1 MDYIKLTSD
10 RLFDLV
16 TLGNVVDPYVI
27 KDILEMPAVS
37 DILMEVT
44 SPKWPKAVMCTH
56 RLRTDVEMDL
66 NVRDTDHEYVAG
78 DGSHKPVEDSM
89 KERITDCGVHMT
101 SLTIRHI
108 SGELKMVSS
117 LSTCMTAVKGGMDV
131 IVDLTSDDQMRKS
144 QYIVSF
150 CQFVYRAWLE
160 LNWLIRNQPHT
171 VHTGRAPADTI
182 PAVRASDKKHK
193 GRDKAKGRR
202 RVYVRMLT
210 LTGLDAALKEKE
222 KVREEDLTSQTVLHV
237 YTCPVWEVRGHMR
250 HYKSG
255 KTVYVAPYRKGKER
269 DSASAVSGKEYVLTG
284 GDHAGKN

>member
-16 TLGNVVDPYVI
+16 KLGNVTDPYVM
-27 KDILEMPAVS
+27 KDILEMPAIS

-44 SPKWPKAVMCTH
+44 SPKWPKGVMCTH
-56 RLRTDVEMDL
+56 RLRTDVAMDL
-66 NVRDTDHEYVAG
+66 DVRDTDHEYVAS
-78 DGSHKPVEDSM
+78 DGSHKPVEDGM

-101 SLTIRHI
+101 SLTVRHI

-131 IVDLTSDDQMRKS
+131 IVDLVSDDQIHKS
-144 QYIVSF
+144 QYIVNF

-160 LNWLIRNQPHT
+160 LNWLLRNQTHA
-171 VHTGRAPADTI
+171 VRTGRASADTI

-193 GRDKAKGRR
+193 CRDKAKGRR

-210 LTGLDAALKEKE
+210 LTGLDDMLKEKE
-222 KVREEDLTSQTVLHV
+222 ETPWSSQAVPHE

-255 KTVYVAPYRKGKER
+255 KAVYIAPYRKGKER
-269 DSASAVSGKEYVLTG
+269 GSASAVSGKEYVLIG
-284 GDHAGKN
+284 GDHAGKD